1 MGRALLGKV
10 HLWRSN
16 GVVNYLLLSNNSKP
30 QSNQVVSRTSLLNSD
45 KFSFIRRT
53 YCNESPLMQSMENK
67 IKEQLNAESVTV
79 KDAYGDGRHVSISV
93 ISTAFE
99 GQNTVTRQ
107 RTVYKAI
114 WEELQDSVHAVHQM
128 ITLTPT
134 EAKTKSQ

>member
-10 HLWRSN
+10 HLWRS
-16 GVVNYLLLSNNSKP
+16 LLSNNSKP

-45 KFSFIRRT
+45 KISFIRRT
-53 YCNESPLMQSMENK
+53 YCTGPNESPLMQSMENK